1 MNTAAYYIAIVLGI
15 VAIIVGYLYLNNMVL
30 GYHPTRGYA
39 GLGVGVVLLIIGIVG
54 LVMARRRTSDEV

>member
-54 LVMARRRTSDEV
+54 LVMARRRTSDEA

>member
-1 MNTAAYYIAIVLGI
+1 MNIAAYYIAIVLGI

-54 LVMARRRTSDEV
+54 LVMARRRASDEV